1 MVRESR
7 RRGIRHE
14 SKVYFAEEF
23 IHSHLYFLNRLLYIQ
38 VYHERSPDAFY
49 YIIGRGSKKNTY
61 CKIDM
66 IYIFN
71 GNVRYFAQCIFYII
85 CKVFY

>member
-49 YIIGRGSKKNTY
+49 YIIGRGSKKNICILQNRHDLYFQWEFEKFCT
-61 CKIDM
+61 
-66 IYIFN
+66 IYL
-71 GNVRYFAQCIFYII
+71 
-85 CKVFY
+85 